1 MDISFGKFLDIINEK
16 SEESKSLDLI
26 RFGNS
31 LRKAECGNFWD
42 DFINICSRVEAVSE
56 LLDVQKEKITGWA
69 EKINK
74 LRLESKQKDSSSKNK
89 IIGEKI

>member
-1 MDISFGKFLDIINEK
+1 MITFGRLLDIINEK
-16 SEESKSLDLI
+16 SEDSKVLDLI

-31 LRKAECGNFWD
+31 LRKNECGNFWE
-42 DFINICSRVEAVSE
+42 DFISICARSDAMSE
-56 LLDVQKEKITGWA
+56 LLGVQKEKITGWG

-74 LRLESKQKDSSSKNK
+74 LRAESKQKDSSSKNK